1 MRKTL
6 FPPAPHKGTT
16 HTTPSGKKYQP
27 KTTPFIVTPVRHLL
41 LEAILQLKLLN
52 AEQLTRRYY
61 KAGSLVTV
69 KNRLTV
75 LTQKKYVGYLQLPT
89 TEGNGPYLYFL
100 ARNGR
105 DYFQELEEDVK
116 DFYRPSKEK
125 EKHYFTLLHL
135 LELNDVVIAAQLFP
149 KFAPAYSLV
158 EFQHDLDLQHE
169 PFYIPVE
176 RSVKALVEGVVKE
189 TRRDETIKVIP
200 DALLE
205 FRRTPSRIPG
215 KPFDRV
221 GIWLEHNRTGGA
233 KRFKPKIR
241 AILEIIGSG
250 AYRTLLDV
258 DILKVA
264 ITTSGSE
271 YRKRKLRTW
280 TEDVLEEMGQKER
293 GTALSTEARRMMKRY
308 ENTNVFYFAATP
320 PFATGCIV
328 PRTFFLEKVW
338 YQPFAAKP
346 VSLL

>member
-6 FPPAPHKGTT
+6 FPPAPHKGATLSP
-16 HTTPSGKKYQP
+16 PSGKKYQP

-75 LTQKKYVGYLQLPT
+75 LTQKKYVGYLTLPT
-89 TEGNGPYLYFL
+89 TEGNGPHLYFL

-116 DFYRPSKEK
+116 DFYRPGKEK
-125 EKHYFTLLHL
+125 EKHYATLLHL

-158 EFQHDLDLQHE
+158 EFQHD

-176 RSVKALVEGVVKE
+176 RSVKALVEGVIKE
-189 TRRDETIKVIP
+189 TWREETMKVIP

-205 FRRTPSRIPG
+205 FRRRPSRIPG
-215 KPFDRV
+215 KPYDRV
-221 GIWLEHNRTGGA
+221 GIWLEHSWTGGA

-258 DILKVA
+258 EALKVA
-264 ITTSGSE
+264 ITTSGGE
-271 YRKRKLRTW
+271 YRKRKLRKW
-280 TEDVLEEMGQKER
+280 TEDVLAEIGQKER

-308 ENTNVFYFAATP
+308 KNTNIFYFAATP

>member
-6 FPPAPHKGTT
+6 FPATPHTGTT
-16 HTTPSGKKYQP
+16 HTIPSGKTYQP
-27 KTTPFIVTPVRHLL
+27 KTTPFIVTSVRHLL

-75 LTQKKYVGYLQLPT
+75 LTQKKYVGYLTLPT

-105 DYFQELEEDVK
+105 DYFEELEEDVK

-125 EKHYFTLLHL
+125 EKHYFTLMHL

-149 KFAPAYSLV
+149 RFAPAYSLV

-169 PFYIPVE
+169 PFYVPVE
-176 RSVKALVEGVVKE
+176 RSVKALVEGIIKE
-189 TRRDETIKVIP
+189 TWREETMKVIP

-215 KPFDRV
+215 KPYDRV

-258 DILKVA
+258 DTLKVA
-264 ITTSGSE
+264 VTTSGGE
-271 YRKRKLRTW
+271 NRTRKRPTSAD
-280 TEDVLEEMGQKER
+280 DV
-293 GTALSTEARRMMKRY
+293 
-308 ENTNVFYFAATP
+308 P
-320 PFATGCIV
+320 
-328 PRTFFLEKVW
+328 
-338 YQPFAAKP
+338 
-346 VSLL
+346 

>member
-6 FPPAPHKGTT
+6 FSAAPHKGTSR
-16 HTTPSGKKYQP
+16 TTPSRKIHQP
-27 KTTPFIVTPVRHLL
+27 KTTPFTVTAVHHLL

-75 LTQKKYVGYLQLPT
+75 LTREHYVDYLKLPT
-89 TEGNGPYLYFL
+89 TEGNGPYVYFI
-100 ARNGR
+100 ARKGR

-116 DFYRPSKEK
+116 EYYRPGKEQ
-125 EKHYFTLLHL
+125 EKHYFTLMHV
-135 LELNDVVIAAQLFP
+135 LELNDVIIAAQLLP
-149 KFAPAYSLV
+149 KYAPVYSLLSI
-158 EFQHDLDLQHE
+158 QHDRDLQYE
-169 PFYIPVE
+169 PLSVSVA
-176 RSVKALVEGVVKE
+176 RSVTARVEGVIKE
-189 TRRDETIKVIP
+189 AWREETIHVIP

-241 AILEIIGSG
+241 AIMELIDSG

-258 DILKVA
+258 DTLKVA

-271 YRKRKLRTW
+271 YRKRKLRKW
-280 TEDVLEEMGQKER
+280 TEEVLEEIGQHER
-293 GTALSTEARRMMKRY
+293 GTALSVEARRISKRY
-308 ENTNVFYFAATP
+308 ETSNVFYFAATP
-320 PFATGCIV
+320 PFATGCIA

-338 YQPFAAKP
+338 YQPFSAKP
-346 VSLL
+346 VALL

>member
-1 MRKTL
+1 MRKTV
-6 FPPAPHKGTT
+6 FPPAPHKGAPLSP
-16 HTTPSGKKYQP
+16 PSGKKYQP

-41 LEAILQLKLLN
+41 LEAIRQLKLLN

-75 LTQKKYVGYLQLPT
+75 LTREKYVDYLQLPT

-116 DFYRPSKEK
+116 DFYRPGKEK
-125 EKHYFTLLHL
+125 EKHYATLMHL

-176 RSVKALVEGVVKE
+176 HSVKALVEGVIRE
-189 TRRDETIKVIP
+189 TWHEETLKVIP

-215 KPFDRV
+215 KPFDRE

-241 AILEIIGSG
+241 AMLEIISSG

-258 DILKVA
+258 DTLKVA
-264 ITTSGSE
+264 ITTSGGE

-280 TEDVLEEMGQKER
+280 TEDVLAEVGQKER
-293 GTALSTEARRMMKRY
+293 GTALSTEARQLMKRY
-308 ENTNVFYFAATP
+308 ENTNIFYFAATP
-320 PFATGCIV
+320 PFGTGCIV
-328 PRTFFLEKVW
+328 PQTFFHEKVW
-338 YQPFAAKP
+338 YQPFSAKP

>member
-6 FPPAPHKGTT
+6 FPPAPHKGAPR
-16 HTTPSGKKYQP
+16 TTPSGKKYQS
-27 KTTPFIVTPVRHLL
+27 KITPFTITPVRHLL

-75 LTQKKYVGYLQLPT
+75 LTQKKYVDFLQLPT

-116 DFYRPSKEK
+116 EFYRPGKEK
-125 EKHYFTLLHL
+125 EKHYATLMHL

-233 KRFKPKIR
+233 KSFKPKNR
-241 AILEIIGSG
+241 ADPGVICSR
-250 AYRTLLDV
+250 AYRTLPDG
-258 DILKVA
+258 DTLKVA
-264 ITTSGSE
+264 ITTSRGA
-271 YRKRKLRTW
+271 YRRRK
-280 TEDVLEEMGQKER
+280 
-293 GTALSTEARRMMKRY
+293 
-308 ENTNVFYFAATP
+308 
-320 PFATGCIV
+320 
-328 PRTFFLEKVW
+328 
-338 YQPFAAKP
+338 
-346 VSLL
+346 